1 MPLVPDLT
9 SASNTADAIAND
21 PEVQRIQLRME
32 WRQKELEDAQAH
44 GAAQEL
50 INERQTELLEEFSN
64 LATKVSAEVAARVQ
78 KIQGLSEPLYSW
90 GEEVGQMLGEQWQ
103 GISQEGKLTFGQMT
117 RNMVIELAKQT
128 LKMAS
133 ENITKKLQQAL
144 FYSEMETMERTHQGT
159 MTAIQ
164 SAGQATRLGIQA
176 AGNAAANTMQTV
188 DDAARVQK
196 ESQIATIMAMFGVS
210 EGAAKIIQKLGWW
223 GIPLIGVITS
233 ILMGLLNSAK
243 ATANQNSSSSSN
255 TPKVK
260 LVSGMLTYDEGNA
273 DTAVGNR
280 RGAYVGTDGHVYR
293 ATSQSALPDG
303 VQLIRRPIAT
313 TVNGQPSL
321 VAERGPEIIIG
332 RRATRHIQ
340 MNEPGLLHHLAAING
355 RYRTYDEGTI
365 PAGLAGMAQ
374 LPTPQGMGSGGEA
387 DTRIADALDQ
397 NTQMMAAFVQMMN
410 TIQQRGISA
419 HIQKYGSGGLIDEV
433 KSGLKF
439 DQRYNR

>member
-1 MPLVPDLT
+1 
-9 SASNTADAIAND
+9 
-21 PEVQRIQLRME
+21 
-32 WRQKELEDAQAH
+32 
-44 GAAQEL
+44 
-50 INERQTELLEEFSN
+50 
-64 LATKVSAEVAARVQ
+64 
-78 KIQGLSEPLYSW
+78 
-90 GEEVGQMLGEQWQ
+90 
-103 GISQEGKLTFGQMT
+103 MT
-117 RNMVIELAKQT
+117 
-128 LKMAS
+128 
-133 ENITKKLQQAL
+133 
-144 FYSEMETMERTHQGT
+144 
-159 MTAIQ
+159 
-164 SAGQATRLGIQA
+164 
-176 AGNAAANTMQTV
+176 
-188 DDAARVQK
+188 
-196 ESQIATIMAMFGVS
+196 MFGVS
-210 EGAAKIIQKLGWW
+210 EGAAKTIAKLGWW

-273 DTAVGNR
+273 DTAVGDR

-355 RYRTYDEGTI
+355 RYRTYDQGTI